1 MRKKYFHTKLIL
13 IKLLFCFVFF
23 IIFFPCQEE
32 FKNELYFENKNN
44 SYYIINKLKNL
55 SAFKSDYSFYPNKKY
70 IYISMSLDNNL
81 IYPTLV
87 SMTSALE
94 NNENS
99 KNILVYYLLLS
110 TDFNISNIEIFESL
124 KKKYQVIINYYII
137 PYIFNNLRK
146 WTKGTECVYYKLIL
160 PIIFHNLTRMIY
172 LDGDTLV
179 YKDISEMYELD
190 FNENY
195 ILGYPFNCP
204 EVLNKFGIHAIN
216 YINGGVL
223 LFNLEKIRN
232 ESKISDLIECTFKY
246 NDKLEYLE
254 QDSINLIFHPKIG
267 LLPLKY
273 GLYLFGNLTNF
284 DKYIKNKLRF
294 YINRKELKDSIN
306 APSIIHFSGCYPK
319 IWNYITLS
327 GYFTNETCL
336 KIQKD
341 FYFYANKTNYYLTI
355 FNLYMKITEKK

>member
-223 LFNLEKIRN
+223 F
-232 ESKISDLIECTFKY
+232 TFPY
-246 NDKLEYLE
+246 
-254 QDSINLIFHPKIG
+254 SIMKR
-267 LLPLKY
+267 
-273 GLYLFGNLTNF
+273 
-284 DKYIKNKLRF
+284 YIVLV
-294 YINRKELKDSIN
+294 
-306 APSIIHFSGCYPK
+306 
-319 IWNYITLS
+319 
-327 GYFTNETCL
+327 
-336 KIQKD
+336 
-341 FYFYANKTNYYLTI
+341 
-355 FNLYMKITEKK
+355 